1 MDPRDDLELSNPV
14 TKVVLEWF
22 IKQGYVVM
30 DDGNGGSVYTMT
42 DEGRAFCKR
51 FLYHA
56 QTLQAA
62 LSLGVKVEEFKP
74 HLN

>member
-1 MDPRDDLELSNPV
+1 MEHRQELELSNPV

-22 IKQGYVVM
+22 VKQGYVVLGE
-30 DDGNGGSVYTMT
+30 DEQGKVYTMT

-56 QTLQAA
+56 QTLQSA